1 MKPLVKI
8 TLFVVLFIVIVIIG
22 AAIYLFYER
31 PADLAKE
38 KPQYTVTAEQL
49 QKEFDVDEASA
60 SSKYTDKIIEVS
72 GTIASVKNEENNKIN
87 ISLKTDSDFSS
98 VICAFNSLDDPSK
111 FHAGDHITLRGECS
125 GFLLD
130 VLLKDCVIIGNNK

>member
-8 TLFVVLFIVIVIIG
+8 TLFVVLLIVIG
-22 AAIYLFYER
+22 AIVVAIYLFNEK

-38 KPQYTVTAEQL
+38 KPLYTVSSVQL
-49 QKEFDVDEASA
+49 QKEFEADESSASA
-60 SSKYTDKIIEVS
+60 KYTDKIIEVS
-72 GTIASVKNEENNKIN
+72 GIISSIKIEDNSKIN

-98 VICAFNSLDDPSK
+98 VICAFNSLDDPLQ
-111 FHAGDHITLRGECS
+111 FHPGDRVTLRGECS